1 MQLSRKQQ
9 KLSQFSFPFRK
20 SRFNFEHSQKKRWPS
35 SLMYFWTY
43 GLRKMWLDKCLKSTF
58 SEDPSKSNMVNEP
71 KHCWNLNDST
81 FTIYNWSMWRQFS
94 WKKSL
99 LVICKI
105 LGLFVNT
112 LIPDHK
118 YSLLLRDNLSNIFK
132 SNHLGNNRHFR
143 EFFLYLGNLDSI
155 LKNFKKEVTLIADV
169 FLNLSTPK
177 KVVR

>member
-1 MQLSRKQQ
+1 MTADDKYSVLNRDNLSQHLQMQLSRKQQ

-105 LGLFVNT
+105 LGLLVNT
-112 LIPDHK
+112 LIPDDK
-118 YSLLLRDNLSNIFK
+118 YSLRITHNLFQ
-132 SNHLGNNRHFR
+132 HLQMQ
-143 EFFLYLGNLDSI
+143 
-155 LKNFKKEVTLIADV
+155 
-169 FLNLSTPK
+169 LS
-177 KVVR
+177 

>member
-1 MQLSRKQQ
+1 MSKKSHFRGSFEMLHGKQAET
-9 KLSQFSFPFRK
+9 L
-20 SRFNFEHSQKKRWPS
+20 
-35 SLMYFWTY
+35 
-43 GLRKMWLDKCLKSTF
+43 
-58 SEDPSKSNMVNEP
+58 SKS
-71 KHCWNLNDST
+71 KRQHLYH
-81 FTIYNWSMWRQFS
+81 IYWSLWRQFS

-105 LGLFVNT
+105 LGLFLNT
-112 LIPDHK
+112 LTADHK

-132 SNHLGNNRHFR
+132 SNYLGNNRHFR